1 MKRRKEGQHSIWI
14 NCSYISN
21 VSIYLSHSCSTVTA
35 SHFFSFNP
43 ISISSTLLFGF
54 IVPCKLSVFPS
65 YFLLSFIDL
74 NTLYTL
80 FTPSSFAS
88 KPTVYLVHLPSSLSY
103 FYFFLPPQFFSLY
116 HKFSWIF
123 LPPFTGIL
131 ETDITFL
138 IIFSMVF
145 LLSCYF
151 ACKYCLLFL
160 SFNVIGI
167 QSPPEMQFLCQIYY
181 KIYMVSWWDG
191 SKFSCFFR

>member
-1 MKRRKEGQHSIWI
+1 MAIGSNENPKSRVLDMDQAP
-14 NCSYISN
+14 CSLDLLSLVN
-21 VSIYLSHSCSTVTA
+21 YLS
-35 SHFFSFNP
+35 
-43 ISISSTLLFGF
+43 
-54 IVPCKLSVFPS
+54 FPHTF
-65 YFLLSFIDL
+65 YFLLLIWTLCTPYLLLLPLYL
-74 NTLYTL
+74 NPLCILYICL
-80 FTPSSFAS
+80 
-88 KPTVYLVHLPSSLSY
+88 LSY
-103 FYFFLPPQFFSLY
+103 FYFVLSPQMFSFY

-151 ACKYCLLFL
+151 ACKYCLLFH

-191 SKFSCFFR
+191 SKFSCLFR